1 MDEILAKASN
11 QAMSF
16 AIRSGISIASGYAI
30 RTMTKLM
37 DRIPASEQ
45 ARLLGKRDRLQR
57 KVGAVSASLDL
68 IKLAVARTNS
78 LLDQTL
84 ELVADLKHD
93 LDEFDQSVADLA
105 ADLSALNQKDSIA
118 YLEKRMDTFSSL
130 LSEAIPL
137 INLSLITSGVNFSN
151 VMSPRISPSR
161 LLQAANRVNA
171 SNIAFSRTQCALQVQ
186 VGPTFELKFYSV
198 FYNPSRL
205 KYVDKLVGKASA
217 VSAATLAS
225 LEATAAS
232 ATGTSDSTSSS
243 ASATAETADFA
254 PEGILAVSWK
264 EEYAR
269 AECRLYRIPGD
280 DFSYQLSIQENFDDG
295 RYHDDDETPGS
306 CVIDVQN
313 IEKQYFSASGRL
325 LRLEGSD
332 LAVLVLKVVKN
343 GVPEYVALGECGEN
357 ESSDS
362 EYLSDDERDSAK
374 PLELMSKTLS
384 LLEYLLRICAL
395 QREEQCSILEVCDEK
410 LFLYLQ
416 DEVDSA
422 VLPQSLDSKR
432 NSAANRTQ
440 TNQML
445 ENDSNINRLSKL
457 SINDKT
463 N

>member
-57 KVGAVSASLDL
+57 KVRAVSASLDL
-68 IKLAVARTNS
+68 IKMAVARTNS

-161 LLQAANRVNA
+161 LLQAANRV
-171 SNIAFSRTQCALQVQ
+171 
-186 VGPTFELKFYSV
+186 GPTFELKFYSV

-205 KYVDKLVGKASA
+205 KYVDKL
-217 VSAATLAS
+217 
-225 LEATAAS
+225 
-232 ATGTSDSTSSS
+232 
-243 ASATAETADFA
+243 
-254 PEGILAVSWK
+254 GILAVSWK

-457 SINDKT
+457 SINDKA